1 MNWDKIGD
9 ISGLKII
16 SKIGTANI
24 IGNAIS
30 ALFWLYLAGLLGTK
44 NYGELS
50 YFIAIAGIG
59 TSVTLLGGPQ
69 SITVYVAK
77 GIKIQPPIYLVSIV
91 SSAIAA
97 IVLFFSFDNIGVSFY
112 VVGAV
117 IYNLAVSEFL
127 GRKLY
132 KKYSMY
138 FILQKILFVL
148 FSLTLYYLIGP
159 QGVLVG
165 VGLSF
170 SPFAIQIYRT
180 FKEIKLDFSVL
191 KNRMG
196 FITNN
201 YFLDLITVSASQ
213 IDKLV
218 IGPFFGFALLGNY
231 YLALQVLALFSM
243 VPEIVVKYTL
253 PEDASG
259 KSTRSIKIITVF
271 SSFIL
276 AALGFFIAPILIPIF
291 FLEYENAV
299 DLIPIIS
306 LAIIPITITSMYTS
320 KFLGEEKSRYLIASN
335 VIAIII
341 LILGIFSLGEVLSI
355 KGIAIAFVLSG
366 AARTIYLVV
375 TDFMR
380 NKN

>member
-1 MNWDKIGD
+1 MNWDKIRD
-9 ISGLKII
+9 TPGLKTV
-16 SKIGTANI
+16 SKIGAANI

-30 ALFWLYLAGLLGTK
+30 ALFWIYLAGLLGEK

-50 YFIAIAGIG
+50 YFIAIAGIAS
-59 TSVTLLGGPQ
+59 SVTLLGGPKN
-69 SITVYVAK
+69 ITVYVAK
-77 GIKIQPPIYLVSIV
+77 GIKIQPPIYLVSIL
-91 SSAIAA
+91 SSIIAA
-97 IVLFFSFDNIGVSFY
+97 IVFFFSFNNIGMSFY

-117 IYNLAVSEFL
+117 AYNLVVPELL
-127 GRKLY
+127 GKKLY
-132 KKYSMY
+132 KKYSIY

-148 FSLTLYYLIGP
+148 FSLILYYLIGP

-165 VGLSF
+165 IGLSF

-201 YFLDLITVSASQ
+201 YFLDLITVAASQ

-218 IGPFFGFALLGNY
+218 IGPFFGFAILGNY
-231 YLALQVLALFSM
+231 YLALQVLALFAM
-243 VPEIVVKYTL
+243 VPETVVKYTL

-259 KSTRSIKIITVF
+259 RSTRGIKILTVF
-271 SSFIL
+271 SSLIMTI
-276 AALGFFIAPILIPIF
+276 LGFFIVPILISIF
-291 FLEYENAV
+291 FPKYEDAV

-306 LAIIPITITSMYTS
+306 LAIIPITVSSMYTS
-320 KFLGEEKSRYLIASN
+320 KFLGEEKSRHLIASN
-335 VIAIII
+335 IISMII
-341 LILGIFSLGEVLSI
+341 LVLGVFYLGELLSI

-366 AARTIYLVV
+366 IVRTIYLVV
-375 TDFMR
+375 ADFVR
-380 NKN
+380 SKN